1 MKDLFKK
8 FKDTGILIIGDLM
21 IDQYIWGQVKR
32 ISPEAPVPVVE
43 ISDENLTMG
52 GAANV
57 ARNITS
63 LGGKVFMAGI
73 IGDDD
78 NGNILSCM
86 LADEGINTDGIIID
100 EKRPTT
106 VKTRVIAHNQQ
117 VVRFD
122 RETKSKIGSTLTSS
136 ILKYV
141 KECLPHIKGIIISDY
156 CKGVITKSLIKEIVK
171 LAGPKRFI
179 AADPKVGHFNYY
191 KGLSIITPNL
201 NEASFGSGVD
211 IVDDKTLLEAGK
223 ALMEKLKCKAVLITR
238 GDHGMTLF
246 EKNKKAFH
254 IPTFAR
260 EVYDVTGAGDT
271 VIATLT
277 LCRSAG
283 LTLRDSAIYANHAAG
298 AVVGEVGTTVATPE
312 DIKKSLKIGIKK

>member
-1 MKDLFKK
+1 MKNLFSK

-21 IDQYIWGQVKR
+21 VDQYIWGTVKR

-43 ISDENLTMG
+43 VSNENLTLG

-57 ARNITS
+57 ASNITS
-63 LGGKVFMAGI
+63 LGGKVFIAGV

-78 NGNILSCM
+78 SGKILTRE
-86 LADEGINTDGIIID
+86 LKKNGINTDGIFID
-100 EKRPTT
+100 KDRPTT
-106 VKTRVIAHNQQ
+106 VKTRIIAHNQQ

-122 RETKSKIGSTLTSS
+122 RESKSGISRSLTSS
-136 ILKYV
+136 ILEYV

-156 CKGVITKSLIKEIVK
+156 CKGVITKHLIRELISLTKSKV
-171 LAGPKRFI
+171 FI
-179 AADPKVGHFNYY
+179 SADPKIGHFDYY
-191 KGLSIITPNL
+191 RGVDIITPNL
-201 NEASFGSGVD
+201 NEASFGSGVEITD
-211 IVDDKTLLEAGK
+211 EATLLEAGK
-223 ALMEKLKCKAVLITR
+223 VLLEKLSCAAVLITR
-238 GDHGMTLF
+238 GDQGMTLF
-246 EKNKKAFH
+246 EKNGKTTH

-283 LTLRDSAIYANHAAG
+283 LKLKESAIYANHAAG
-298 AVVGEVGTTVATPE
+298 AVVGEVGTTVATQE
-312 DIKKSLKIGIKK
+312 DILKSIKTGDKR

>member
-1 MKDLFKK
+1 MKNLFKK

-21 IDQYIWGQVKR
+21 VDQYIWGTVKR

-43 ISDENLTMG
+43 VSNENLTLG

-63 LGGKVFMAGI
+63 LGGKVFIAGV

-78 NGNILSCM
+78 TGKILTRE
-86 LADEGINTDGIIID
+86 LNNNGINTDGILVD
-100 EKRPTT
+100 KDRPTT
-106 VKTRVIAHNQQ
+106 VKTRIIAHNQQ

-122 RETKSKIGSTLTSS
+122 REAKSGISNSLTSS
-136 ILKYV
+136 ILEYV
-141 KECLPHIKGIIISDY
+141 KERLPHIKGIIISDY
-156 CKGVITKSLIKEIVK
+156 SKGVITKHLIQEIISITNSKV
-171 LAGPKRFI
+171 FI
-179 AADPKVGHFNYY
+179 AADPKIGHFNYY
-191 KGLSIITPNL
+191 KGVSIITPNL

-211 IVDDKTLLEAGK
+211 IRDNETLLEAGS
-223 ALMEKLKCKAVLITR
+223 ALMKKLQCDAVLITR
-238 GDHGMTLF
+238 GDQGMTLF
-246 EKNKKAFH
+246 EKNGNITH

-260 EVYDVTGAGDT
+260 EVFDVTGAGDT

-277 LCRSAG
+277 LCRAAG
-283 LTLRDSAIYANHAAG
+283 LKLKESAIYANHAAG

-312 DIKKSLKIGIKK
+312 DILKSIKTGDKR

>member
-1 MKDLFKK
+1 MKDLFNK

-21 IDQYIWGQVKR
+21 VDRYIWGKVKR

-43 ISDENLTMG
+43 ISDENLTLG
-52 GAANV
+52 GSANV

-63 LGGKVFMAGI
+63 LGGRVFMAGV

-78 NGNILSCM
+78 NGRLLSQM

-100 EKRPTT
+100 KKRPTT
-106 VKTRVIAHNQQ
+106 VKTRVIAHSQQ

-122 RETKSKIGSTLTSS
+122 RESKSKIGSAHTSS
-136 ILKYV
+136 ILKHV
-141 KECLPHIKGIIISDY
+141 KESLPHIKGIIISDY

-201 NEASFGSGVD
+201 NEASFGSGID

-223 ALMEKLKCKAVLITR
+223 ALMEKLECKAVLITR

-260 EVYDVTGAGDT
+260 EVYDVTGAV
-271 VIATLT
+271 VIVLED
-277 LCRSAG
+277 RVRVQG
-283 LTLRDSAIYANHAAG
+283 RY
-298 AVVGEVGTTVATPE
+298 EVGWIGTNQHGEPVSSGVYFCRFEANGFAQT
-312 DIKKSLKIGIKK
+312 KKMILLK

>member
-1 MKDLFKK
+1 MKNLFRK
-8 FKDTGILIIGDLM
+8 FKNTGILIIGDLM
-21 IDQYIWGQVKR
+21 VDQYIWGTVKR

-43 ISDENLTMG
+43 VSNENLTLG

-63 LGGKVFMAGI
+63 LGGRVFIAGV

-78 NGNILSCM
+78 TGKILTRE
-86 LADEGINTDGIIID
+86 LNKNGINTDGILVD
-100 EKRPTT
+100 KDRPTT
-106 VKTRVIAHNQQ
+106 VKTRIIAHNQQ

-122 RETKSKIGSTLTSS
+122 RESKSGISSALTSS
-136 ILKYV
+136 ILGYV
-141 KECLPHIKGIIISDY
+141 KECLPHIKGVIISDY
-156 CKGVITKSLIKEIVK
+156 CKGVITKHLIQEIISITKSKV
-171 LAGPKRFI
+171 FI

-191 KGLSIITPNL
+191 KGVSIITPNL

-211 IVDDKTLLEAGK
+211 IKDEETLLEAGN
-223 ALMEKLKCKAVLITR
+223 ALMKKLQSDAVLITR
-238 GDHGMTLF
+238 GDQGMTLF
-246 EKNKKAFH
+246 EKNGDITH

-260 EVYDVTGAGDT
+260 EVFDVTGAGDT

-277 LCRSAG
+277 LCRAAG
-283 LTLRDSAIYANHAAG
+283 LKLKESAIYANHAAG

-312 DIKKSLKIGIKK
+312 DILKSIKTGEKR